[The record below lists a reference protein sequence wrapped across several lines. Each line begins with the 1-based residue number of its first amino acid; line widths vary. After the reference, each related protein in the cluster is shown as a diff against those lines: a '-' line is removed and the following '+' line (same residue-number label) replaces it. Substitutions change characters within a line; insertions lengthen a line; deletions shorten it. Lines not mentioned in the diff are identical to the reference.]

1 MVSDC
6 NNDLKRW
13 DQESVQK
20 LMPEIANVIRGAI
33 GEQDKYALI
42 IDPALPQALYFKRVW
57 WTLPTRSLKN

>member
-20 LMPEIANVIRGAI
+20 LMPEIASVIR
-33 GEQDKYALI
+33 EQSASKTNM
-42 IDPALPQALYFKRVW
+42 P
-57 WTLPTRSLKN
+57 